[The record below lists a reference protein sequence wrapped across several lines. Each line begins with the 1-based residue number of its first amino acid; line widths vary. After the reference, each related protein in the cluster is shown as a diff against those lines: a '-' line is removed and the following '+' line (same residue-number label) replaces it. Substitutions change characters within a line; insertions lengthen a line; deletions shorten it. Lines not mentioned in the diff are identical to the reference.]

1 VLALSG
7 SSNPPAAVDN
17 SLSARMEAFEAQCL
31 REALASCHGDMKRVT
46 ELLQLPR
53 RTLNE
58 KMQRHGLLRTDFLD
72 SEVPGA
78 G

>member
-1 VLALSG
+1 
-7 SSNPPAAVDN
+7 
-17 SLSARMEAFEAQCL
+17 MEAFEAQCL